1 MVWLP
6 GEGFDFA
13 DARQFNGAYL
23 AALGQV
29 IVVTVQYRVG
39 VFGFL
44 KGNNAAIWDQIA
56 ALRWIN
62 ENAAA
67 LGGSADSVTL
77 FGRFTGSMSIS
88 VLLSSPVTLQ
98 MEEKPLFSRA
108 ILMSGIAVGSWV
120 FDQPEVNQVKAAQ
133 VLAHNNCA
141 DLACLKAASAEEVLA
156 KGGYGWKPVVDG
168 QLIAEEPLAA
178 LRRGHFP
185 RYVRSVM
192 LGSNQFEG
200 NLCLLKHMVV
210 DGQLY
215 SRLISNNVTTGEY
228 AAAIRDDLQMF
239 YGGEVTEG
247 GEKEAMLQ
255 LRDGGLVQD
264 RSTYVQFCAE
274 LLINSHMRSYGSALN
289 LLAKRSVQK
298 GGADYSL
305 SSVLR
310 YKLDY
315 KPSFSIAP
323 AFINSSIHGDD
334 VILAFGLAYK
344 DSSAMAATE
353 EDRAVSRQMVA
364 LFSRFAATGE
374 AAVEELTEDNYLEI
388 SGSSS
393 SRLASIK
400 STTTTTSYLQITIS
414 STQLVTLAVLSLALG
429 LAAVFL
435 VLVRLLL
442 FSSSRRGEHLVK
454 SMLAG
459 DLN

>member
-23 AALGQV
+23 AALGNV

-44 KGNNAAIWDQIA
+44 KGNNAALWDQIE
-56 ALRWIN
+56 ALKWIQANARRMGGN
-62 ENAAA
+62 EDN
-67 LGGSADSVTL
+67 VTL

-88 VLLSSPVTLQ
+88 VLLSSPVTVK
-98 MEEKPLFSRA
+98 ESSEKPLFSRA

-120 FDQPEVNQVKAAQ
+120 FDQPAQ
-133 VLAHNNCA
+133 AE
-141 DLACLKAASAEEVLA
+141 LKAATVFANTECVTLDCLKNAPAEVVLA
-156 KGGYGWKPVVDG
+156 KSGYGWKPVVDG

-192 LGSNQFEG
+192 LGSNAVEG

-210 DGQLY
+210 DAPLY

-228 AAAIRDDLQMF
+228 ATAIREDLEMF
-239 YGGEVTEG
+239 YGG
-247 GEKEAMLQ
+247 KELIKEEH
-255 LRDGGLVQD
+255 DGGIVKD

-274 LLINSHMRSYGSALN
+274 LLINSHMRSYGS
-289 LLAKRSVQK
+289 LLGRLVGEDESN
-298 GGADYSL
+298 SL
-305 SSVLR
+305 TSVLR

-323 AFINSSIHGDD
+323 SFINSSIHGDD

-344 DSSAMAATE
+344 SAPRATAQ
-353 EDRAVSRQMVA
+353 DKAISRQMVT
-364 LFSRFAATGE
+364 LFANFAAGNNAETG
-374 AAVEELTEDNYLEI
+374 ADEDGYLEI
-388 SGSSS
+388 SA
-393 SRLASIK
+393 RKLQ
-400 STTTTTSYLQITIS
+400 STSCFFAR
-414 STQLVTLAVLSLALG
+414 TQLMLVGVFVFVAFVAGLFLFKQLA
-429 LAAVFL
+429 
-435 VLVRLLL
+435 RMMP
-442 FSSSRRGEHLVK
+442 RKEHLK
-454 SMLAG
+454 AMLAPHSCRPQQF
-459 DLN
+459 

>member
-23 AALGQV
+23 AALGNV

-44 KGNNAAIWDQIA
+44 KGNNAALWDQIE
-56 ALRWIN
+56 ALRWIQA
-62 ENAAA
+62 NARRM
-67 LGGSADSVTL
+67 GGSEDNVTL

-88 VLLSSPVTLQ
+88 VLLSSPLTVN
-98 MEEKPLFSRA
+98 EGKEKPLFTRA

-120 FDQPEVNQVKAAQ
+120 FDQPAEAELKATA
-133 VLAHNNCA
+133 VLSATECA
-141 DLACLKAASAEEVLA
+141 SIECLKSAPAQAVLA

-192 LGSNQFEG
+192 LGSNAVEG

-210 DGQLY
+210 DAPLY

-228 AAAIRDDLQMF
+228 ATAIRDDLQMF
-239 YGGEVTEG
+239 YGGKVQMQAHHEG
-247 GEKEAMLQ
+247 GIVK
-255 LRDGGLVQD
+255 D

-274 LLINSHMRSYGSALN
+274 LLINSHMRSYAT
-289 LLAKRSVQK
+289 LLGRLVDSTDENDND
-298 GGADYSL
+298 DYSL
-305 SSVLR
+305 TSVLR

-323 AFINSSIHGDD
+323 SFINSSIHGDD

-344 DSSAMAATE
+344 SAPRATAQ
-353 EDRAVSRQMVA
+353 DKAISRQMVA
-364 LFSRFAATGE
+364 LFANFAAGGDAAE
-374 AAVEELTEDNYLEI
+374 AGADEDGYLEI
-388 SGSSS
+388 SAG
-393 SRLASIK
+393 RL
-400 STTTTTSYLQITIS
+400 TTTSTTSCFFFFS
-414 STQLVTLAVLSLALG
+414 SLSRTQLLAVALFAALALFAG
-429 LAAVFL
+429 LF
-435 VLVRLLL
+435 LL
-442 FSSSRRGEHLVK
+442 FKAALRMDAPRREHLKAIFAPQSSRPQQF
-454 SMLAG
+454 
-459 DLN
+459 